1 VALSNEILEYDSQL
15 GFAKIPVLE
24 KAKKGSN
31 FIGVISSAPSQVIGE
46 DIFTKAKRPR
56 PVALSGRVPVKV
68 SNENGEIKPGDLL
81 TVSSLPGVAMKATEP
96 GRVIGMALESSE
108 KCEREEL
115 EKGECKILMFVNP
128 HWSLGSIAENGNF
141 TTNDSTTND
150 HQRTILDQFTL
161 AIKRVL
167 EKLGL
172 LIENGVAKIEKI
184 FAKEIVVERIKSEEI
199 ETTRIKIKD
208 KATGE
213 IYCLWIEN
221 GEIKKGKG
229 DCEENS
235 KFQIPNSKN
244 EEGSVNE
251 GQTFEEV
258 TTSLTATTSVSTTT
272 QGGVNEDQTQKNL
285 KTEEGLNTE
294 VENSGSVIEQP
305 NNENAQENQ

>member
-1 VALSNEILEYDSQL
+1 LSNEILEYDSQL
-15 GFAKIPVLE
+15 GPAKIPVLE

-81 TVSSLPGVAMKATEP
+81 TVSSLEGVAMKATEP

-108 KCEREEL
+108 KCDREEL
-115 EKGECKILMFVNP
+115 EKGKCKILVFVNP

-150 HQRTILDQFTL
+150 QQRTILDQFTL

-184 FAKEIVVERIKSEEI
+184 FAKEIMVEKIKSEEI

-221 GEIKKGKG
+221 GELRKEKGN
-229 DCEENS
+229 CEVLISQPKTDNLQEKTENLQETTDNLQQNS
-235 KFQIPNSKN
+235 KDQNQTSTDQKPRSDLGESSSRSDLG
-244 EEGSVNE
+244 EEIN
-251 GQTFEEV
+251 
-258 TTSLTATTSVSTTT
+258 
-272 QGGVNEDQTQKNL
+272 GG
-285 KTEEGLNTE
+285 
-294 VENSGSVIEQP
+294 VIEQS
-305 NNENAQENQ
+305 NSENVQESQ